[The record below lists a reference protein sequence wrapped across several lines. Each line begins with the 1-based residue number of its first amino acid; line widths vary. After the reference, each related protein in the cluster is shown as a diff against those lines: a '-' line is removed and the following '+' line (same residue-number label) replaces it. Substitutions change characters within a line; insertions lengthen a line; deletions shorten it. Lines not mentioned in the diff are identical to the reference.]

1 MKTVS
6 IEDAKEQLDQLID
19 DVNAGEEIIIADQ
32 SGRVAKISGVN
43 PEQLPPGHPVRI
55 AAWLRNNPF
64 PEEFRRTREEILR
77 DLEEERNAWD

>member
-1 MKTVS
+1 MTDTPRQE
-6 IEDAKEQLDQLID
+6 EDEK
-19 DVNAGEEIIIADQ
+19 
-32 SGRVAKISGVN
+32 SPKKISFVSECVRDSQDSQPAN
-43 PEQLPPGHPVRI
+43 VAPEDLPPGSPVRI